1 MEFLAQNCTVE
12 SLQFIWMFLG
22 KHPGNDAVADRI
34 DIISTS
40 LGFYQ
45 SLCVFPCHEKR
56 HLDFKLE
63 WKLRASDINPPQVC
77 TLDISCCHQHHW
89 QEIWCSSLLGN
100 GQVYTVSFWLKLFD
114 EKDSISIQYSL
125 LISY

>member
-22 KHPGNDAVADRI
+22 KHPSNDAVADRI

-56 HLDFKLE
+56 HLDFKFD
-63 WKLRASDINPPQVC
+63 WKLRASDINPLKVC
-77 TLDISCCHQHHW
+77 TLDISCCSQHHR
-89 QEIWCSSLLGN
+89 QEICCSSLLGK
-100 GQVYTVSFWLKLFD
+100 GQVYTLSFSLKLFH